1 MDHITERI
9 VYKLRI
15 FHAAMQGLDVHLFP
29 RVIAVHEG
37 TIRCMSLSNVDPEI
51 VLTCGDDR
59 LIRVW
64 DLRTGACMALY
75 AGHKSVVTW
84 CRFTPGD
91 HFVVSC
97 SFDTTIKVW
106 DSKSERMLVN
116 LAIPLATGGVFCT
129 ALLYHELPYLV
140 APAMLVFYGCALLNA
155 SKYTVSDIRYLGIL
169 EIILGLF
176 VSFYLDF
183 GLLAWTLGFGV
194 LHIVYG
200 TLVYF
205 KYER

>member
-1 MDHITERI
+1 MNKQPDPLATLHEIRKIMDRSSRFI
-9 VYKLRI
+9 
-15 FHAAMQGLDVHLFP
+15 
-29 RVIAVHEG
+29 
-37 TIRCMSLSNVDPEI
+37 SLSGLSGIAAGLSALLGAGLVKWYLVTQNIEYRQPLGP
-51 VLTCGDDR
+51 VLTR
-59 LIRVW
+59 ESIVFILSV
-64 DLRTGACMALY
+64 A
-75 AGHKSVVTW
+75 AGVFLLAVSSAIYFTARNAKRKS
-84 CRFTPGD
+84 
-91 HFVVSC
+91 HQ
-97 SFDTTIKVW
+97 VW

>member
-1 MDHITERI
+1 MNKQPDPLATLHEIRKIMDRSSRFI
-9 VYKLRI
+9 
-15 FHAAMQGLDVHLFP
+15 
-29 RVIAVHEG
+29 
-37 TIRCMSLSNVDPEI
+37 SLSGLSGIAAGLSALLGAGLVKWYLVTQNIEYRQPLGP
-51 VLTCGDDR
+51 VLTR
-59 LIRVW
+59 ESIVFILSV
-64 DLRTGACMALY
+64 A
-75 AGHKSVVTW
+75 AGVFLLAVSSAIYFTARNAKRKS
-84 CRFTPGD
+84 
-91 HFVVSC
+91 HQ
-97 SFDTTIKVW
+97 VW

-200 TLVYF
+200 MLVYF